1 MEKSNSLSNLFKSP
15 FFHATFYLTAAGFLC
30 RLLGFFY
37 RIFLSNVI
45 GAEGMGIYELIFPIY
60 GLCHAI
66 SVSPIQTA
74 ISKFTAEESKGNGC
88 INSRRTLHAG
98 LFLSFSLSAL
108 LALSV
113 WISSDWIANHFLFEE
128 RCTSLLKIMA
138 VALPFSSIH
147 SCISGYY
154 YGIKKAGIPSLSQL
168 TEQIVRVSS
177 VYLLVSIAQTNHLQ
191 ITPLFAVYGLLF
203 GEAASFLFSTLSICL
218 SKNCGS
224 KKATAF
230 WPIQLKNILL
240 LAIPLSLNRLM
251 LTFFQSI
258 ESISIPTNLRLYGM
272 SSTTA
277 LETYGVFTGMSM
289 HFILFPAA
297 ITNSLAVMLLPAVSE
312 AQSQKNNRRISDMAS
327 KSLRFCL
334 TIGILFTGIFL
345 VYGADMGTIVFHN
358 SLAGNYIPT
367 LSWLCPFLYVS
378 TTIGSILNG
387 LGKTKSTFLHNMA
400 SLCLRIL
407 FIFLLVPRLGMY
419 GYLLGVLISQLLL
432 MLLHLYSCQKSI
444 KLEFYVFPDM
454 IKPIFCTASALLIT
468 KFLSEHILHTYFSL
482 SPLLELGVHC
492 MLSAF
497 LFFIILYLTEPD
509 GKSFLLRK

>member
-1 MEKSNSLSNLFKSP
+1 MEKSNSLSTLFKSP
-15 FFHATFYLTAAGFLC
+15 FLHATFYLTAAGFLC

-37 RIFLSNVI
+37 RIFLSNTI

-74 ISKFTAEESKGNGC
+74 ISKFTAEESRGNGC
-88 INSRRTLHAG
+88 INTRRTLHAG
-98 LFLSFSLSAL
+98 LFLSFSLSCF
-108 LALSV
+108 LAFLV
-113 WISSDWIANHFLFEE
+113 WSGSDLIARHFLFES
-128 RCTSLLKIMA
+128 RCRSLLKIMA
-138 VALPFSSIH
+138 VSLPLSSIH

-177 VYLLVSIAQTNHLQ
+177 VYLLITVAQTNQLP
-191 ITPLFAVYGLLF
+191 ITPIFAVYGLLL
-203 GEAASFLFSTLSICL
+203 GEAASVLFSTLSICL
-218 SKNCGS
+218 TKNTDSKR
-224 KKATAF
+224 ATAI
-230 WPIQLKNILL
+230 WPMQLKNILF

-258 ESISIPTNLRLYGM
+258 ESVSIPTSLRLYGM
-272 SSTTA
+272 NRTTA

-312 AQSQKNNRRISDMAS
+312 AQSQKNNNRISHMAS
-327 KSLRFCL
+327 TSLRFCL

-345 VYGADMGTIVFHN
+345 VYGEDMGTVVFHN
-358 SLAGNYIPT
+358 SLAGSYITT

-387 LGKTKSTFLHNMA
+387 LGKTKTTFFHNML

-407 FIFLLVPRLGMY
+407 FILVLVPRMGMY
-419 GYLLGVLISQLLL
+419 GYLLGILVSQLLL
-432 MLLHLYSCQKSI
+432 MMLHLYSCQKQILLTFS
-444 KLEFYVFPDM
+444 VFSDI
-454 IKPIFCTASALLIT
+454 IKPIFCTAAALLIT
-468 KFLSEHILHTYFSL
+468 KFLSIRILQVYFSF
-482 SPLLELGVHC
+482 SPLIELGIHGV
-492 MLSAF
+492 SVIF
-497 LFFIILYLTEPD
+497 LFFAILYLEHV
-509 GKSFLLRK
+509 RK

>member
-1 MEKSNSLSNLFKSP
+1 MEKSNSLSHLLKSP
-15 FFHATFYLTAAGFLC
+15 FLHATFYLTAAGFLC

-60 GLCHAI
+60 SLCHAI

-88 INSRRTLHAG
+88 INTRRTLHAG
-98 LFLSFSLSAL
+98 LFLSFSISSL
-108 LALSV
+108 LALFV
-113 WISSDWIANHFLFEE
+113 WNGSDWIANYFLLEK
-128 RCTSLLKIMA
+128 RCSSLLKIMA
-138 VALPFSSIH
+138 ISLPLSSIH

-177 VYLLVSIAQTNHLQ
+177 VYLLVSIAQTNHLE
-191 ITPLFAVYGLLF
+191 ITPVFAVYGLLF
-203 GEAASFLFSTLSICL
+203 GEAASVLFSTLSICL
-218 SKNCGS
+218 SKNVDS

-230 WPIQLKNILL
+230 WPIQLKNILF

-258 ESISIPTNLRLYGM
+258 ESISLPTSLRLYGM
-272 SSTTA
+272 NDTTA
-277 LETYGVFTGMSM
+277 LETYGIFTGMSM

-312 AQSQKNNRRISDMAS
+312 AQSQKNSDRISHMAS
-327 KSLRFCL
+327 ISLRFCL

-345 VYGADMGTIVFHN
+345 VYGSDMGTIIFHN
-358 SLAGNYIPT
+358 PLAGDYITT

-378 TTIGSILNG
+378 TTMGSILNG
-387 LGKTKSTFLHNMA
+387 LGKTKETFFHNMV
-400 SLCLRIL
+400 SLCVRIL
-407 FIFLLVPRLGMY
+407 FILILVPKMGMY
-419 GYLLGVLISQLLL
+419 GYLLGILVSQLLL
-432 MLLHLYSCQKSI
+432 MVLHLYNCQKNIMLTFNVYSN
-444 KLEFYVFPDM
+444 V

-468 KFLSEHILHTYFSL
+468 RFLSARILIRYVSL
-482 SPLLELGVHC
+482 SPLIALGVHC
-492 MLSAF
+492 MLSAL
-497 LFFIILYLTEPD
+497 LFFLILYLIEPD
-509 GKSFLLRK
+509 SMSF

>member
-1 MEKSNSLSNLFKSP
+1 MEKSNSLSNLLKSP
-15 FFHATFYLTAAGFLC
+15 FLHATCYLTAAGFLC

-74 ISKFTAEESKGNGC
+74 ISKFTAEETTGNGC
-88 INSRRTLHAG
+88 INTRRTLHMG
-98 LFLSFSLSAL
+98 LFLSFFLSSL
-108 LALSV
+108 LALFV
-113 WISSDWIANHFLFEE
+113 WNGSEFIANRFLMEK

-138 VALPFSSIH
+138 VSLPLSSIH

-177 VYLLVSIAQTNHLQ
+177 VYLLVSIAQTNHLE
-191 ITPLFAVYGLLF
+191 ITPSFAVYGLLF
-203 GEAASFLFSTLSICL
+203 GEAASVLFSTLSICF
-218 SKNCGS
+218 SKNSDS

-230 WPIQLKNILL
+230 WPVHLKNILL

-251 LTFFQSI
+251 LTFFQSM
-258 ESISIPTNLRLYGM
+258 ESVSIPTSLRLYGM
-272 SSTTA
+272 TSTAA
-277 LETYGVFTGMSM
+277 LETYGIFTGMSM

-312 AQSQKNNRRISDMAS
+312 AQSQKNHERISHMAS
-327 KSLRFCL
+327 SSLRFCL
-334 TIGILFTGIFL
+334 TIGIFFTGIFL
-345 VYGADMGTIVFHN
+345 VYGSDMGSMIFH
-358 SLAGNYIPT
+358 SPLAGNYIAT

-387 LGKTKSTFLHNMA
+387 LGKTKATFLHSMT
-400 SLCLRIL
+400 SLCLRIF
-407 FIFLLVPRLGMY
+407 FILILVPKIGMY
-419 GYLLGVLISQLLL
+419 GYLLGILVSQLLL
-432 MLLHLYSCQKSI
+432 MLLHLFACQKAVT
-444 KLEFYVFPDM
+444 FTFDVFSNV
-454 IKPIFCTASALLIT
+454 IKPIFCTAVAILIT
-468 KFLSEHILHTYFSL
+468 KFISERIILQYLLL
-482 SPLLELGVHC
+482 SPIVKLGLHC
-492 MLSAF
+492 MSSAL
-497 LFFIILYLTEPD
+497 LFFV
-509 GKSFLLRK
+509 LLSLAHNKHEMF